1 MAVPTSR
8 AGVSLLI
15 RRHLPDWLRPAARK
29 LRRVYTG
36 LMHSGAAGAWYSPVR
51 TYASQLQ
58 AEREIFDGQTE
69 VHELPEIF
77 HYWSNKYL
85 RPMFEEYGFSNP
97 DQFFAKYL
105 FEAGKL
111 SAGEAAKF
119 LSVGSGNC
127 DTEVRVACLLKE
139 AGLRDFTI
147 ECLDLSPAMLA
158 RGKADAQARGVA
170 EHLLFT
176 EVDFNRWQSSSKYHA
191 IMANQSLHHVL
202 ELEHLFDAV
211 KNALLPQGLFI
222 TSDMIGRNGH
232 MRWPES
238 LAAVQ
243 RFWQELPDAYR
254 YNVQLRRHEPTYKNW
269 DCSSES
275 FEGIRAQ
282 DVLPELIKRFNFKLF
297 IPASSVVD
305 IFIDR
310 SFGHHFDIHK
320 PADLDFIDRL
330 HAYDEQALASG
341 ELTPTRLVAV
351 MTVEEGPGEYSRGLQ
366 PARCV
371 RKA

>member
-1 MAVPTSR
+1 M
-8 AGVSLLI
+8 LI
-15 RRHLPDWLRPAARK
+15 RQYLPDWLRPLARK
-29 LRRVYTG
+29 LRRGYSLLANRLT
-36 LMHSGAAGAWYSPVR
+36 AGPLRSVLKPT

-69 VHELPEIF
+69 VHELPDIF

-85 RPMFEEYGFSNP
+85 RPMFEQYGFSNP

-105 FEAGKL
+105 LEASIRGGGVA
-111 SAGEAAKF
+111 SKF

-127 DTEVRVACLLKE
+127 DTEVRIAVLLKQ
-139 AGLRDFTI
+139 AGLQDFTV

-158 RGKADAQARGVA
+158 RGRADALAQGVA
-170 EHLLFT
+170 AHLIFT
-176 EVDFNRWQSSSKYHA
+176 EVDFNCWQSTTQYHGV
-191 IMANQSLHHVL
+191 MANQSLHHVL
-202 ELEHLFDAV
+202 KLEYLFDAI
-211 KNALLPQGLFI
+211 KNALLPKGLFI

-238 LAAVQ
+238 LAVVQ

-282 DVLPELIKRFNFKLF
+282 DILPELIKRFHFKLF
-297 IPASSVVD
+297 IAASSVVD

-310 SFGHHFDIHK
+310 SFGHHFDVNK
-320 PADLDFIDRL
+320 PDDLTFIDRL
-330 HAYDEQALASG
+330 HAYDEQALATG

-351 MTVEEGPGEYSRGLQ
+351 MTLENEPGEYSRGLQ
-366 PARCV
+366 PAKCV
-371 RKA
+371 RASD